1 MWQQSNA
8 FIDLVLE
15 NELMVEPQAC
25 ANASRGREVAVT
37 SKGVRRVVLCA
48 VLPLT
53 PPHDR
58 QSGQRGQL
66 DFEARGFACF
76 EYFFSNVI

>member
-15 NELMVEPQAC
+15 NELMFEPQAC

-37 SKGVRRVVLCA
+37 SQGVRHVALCA

-53 PPHDR
+53 LPHDR
-58 QSGQRGQL
+58 QSGQRGQP
-66 DFEARGFACF
+66 DFEVRGFACF
-76 EYFFSNVI
+76 EYFFPM